1 MAFPG
6 TFVAAVPE
14 GRITTGLTWGNASV
28 GNTDPA
34 PGPAA
39 VPLQP
44 PLYCPMLAVDIQAF
58 NDHRRGE
65 DAQRFIRTAMYA
77 LLMQA
82 FHNAGL
88 RWEDCHHEDRG
99 DGVLVVAPPATPANA
114 LIDPLVDHV
123 RAGLRM
129 HNKFCNEVVRIN
141 LRMSAHAGQVY
152 FDGNGVS
159 GHAVT
164 HLFRLLEASEFKHVL
179 ADSGCDFALVSSEAL
194 YNEVISNAP
203 GLIDPGMYAPI
214 NLTCKETLARAWLYL
229 PPVRNPFLQ
238 EIDGQDEVP
247 CGAREREPEVARP
260 RASSRTAR
268 PPGAGRTIPFPGS
281 RRIAVPQQRAVPQSP
296 PSHEEQ
302 PADDAAIA
310 RSPLIAAMAMT
321 MRGWLASPVS
331 GSVPA
336 RFRGRFDSSQSVQHA

>member
-6 TFVAAVPE
+6 TFGAAAPE
-14 GRITTGLTWGNASV
+14 GPIGNGLTSKNVSV
-28 GNTDPA
+28 ETADPA
-34 PGPAA
+34 PCPAA
-39 VPLQP
+39 VPPQP

-58 NDHRRGE
+58 NDQRRGE
-65 DAQRFIRTAMYA
+65 DAQRFVRTALYA

-114 LIDPLVDHV
+114 LVDPLVDHV

-129 HNKFCNEVVRIN
+129 HNKFCSEVVRIN
-141 LRMSAHAGQVY
+141 LRMSVHAGQVY
-152 FDGNGVS
+152 YDGNGVS

-164 HLFRLLEASEFKHVL
+164 HLFRLLEADEFKR
-179 ADSGCDFALVSSEAL
+179 AFGESGCDFALVSSEAL
-194 YNEVISNAP
+194 YSEVISNAP

-214 NLTCKETLARAWLYL
+214 DVTCKETLARAWLYL
-229 PPVRNPFLQ
+229 PPVRNPFLE
-238 EIDGQDEVP
+238 EIDGQGEERRP
-247 CGAREREPEVARP
+247 ARAREPAMGRTRS
-260 RASSRTAR
+260 SSRIAR
-268 PPGAGRTIPFPGS
+268 EPGAGRPIPFPGS
-281 RRIAVPQQRAVPQSP
+281 RRIAGSPQPAEPQNPTSGEK
-296 PSHEEQ
+296 H
-302 PADDAAIA
+302 PADDDALA

-331 GSVPA
+331 GSVSA
-336 RFRGRFDSSQSVQHA
+336 RFRDRFDSGQRVQHA